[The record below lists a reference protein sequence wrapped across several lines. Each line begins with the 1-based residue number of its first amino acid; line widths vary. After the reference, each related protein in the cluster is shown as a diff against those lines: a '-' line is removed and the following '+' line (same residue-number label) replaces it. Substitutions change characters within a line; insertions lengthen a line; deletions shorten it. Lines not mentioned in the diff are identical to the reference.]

1 MFICGNDVKSDG
13 PATEGFVHDPSVSF
27 DQELTT
33 ILTQNMYFDKV
44 NQRFKL

>member
-33 ILTQNMYFDKV
+33 IPTQNMYFDKV